1 MDFQIK
7 KGLSTNLF
15 DGFGNLLITPEEGC
29 WYITIDTFELYACYN
44 GVLQA
49 VGGIADFTDKFEDL
63 ESKIDAKIQTYGYK
77 SALPKKGEVDTIY
90 VVSEENAQYRWSET
104 SLQYY
109 CVGRDYNEISLIDGG
124 NA

>member
-15 DGFGNLLITPEEGC
+15 DEFGNLLITPEEGC

-44 GVLQA
+44 GALQA
-49 VGGIADFTDKFEDL
+49 VGGIADFADKFKDL

-77 SALPKKGEVDTIY
+77 SALPKKGEVDIIY

-104 SLQYY
+104 SL
-109 CVGRDYNEISLIDGG
+109 
-124 NA
+124 